1 MVQYKVDWLAFSIK
15 FASEDIDPFS
25 LDLFEELG
33 YDLGEFEETPGR
45 YFYNSGLTFF
55 RFVNVY
61 WNDPTK
67 KRHANSSDTLTVV
80 FTGQGC
86 TDLAEKICSDWV
98 SLFQKL
104 LDVEGLKFTRI
115 DLALDDFEE
124 KVSFSALKK
133 SLN

>member
-15 FASEDIDPFS
+15 FASQDIDPFS

-86 TDLAEKICSDWV
+86 TDLAEKN
-98 SLFQKL
+98 L
-104 LDVEGLKFTRI
+104 
-115 DLALDDFEE
+115 
-124 KVSFSALKK
+124 
-133 SLN
+133 

>member
-15 FASEDIDPFS
+15 FASERYRPIF
-25 LDLFEELG
+25 FRFVRELG

-67 KRHANSSDTLTVV
+67 EA
-80 FTGQGC
+80 C
-86 TDLAEKICSDWV
+86 E
-98 SLFQKL
+98 
-104 LDVEGLKFTRI
+104 
-115 DLALDDFEE
+115 
-124 KVSFSALKK
+124 
-133 SLN
+133 